1 MAENDRPVSG
11 VPLYPGVEDTPG
23 PTSNLKPEGP
33 RDPAAVHGAG
43 EGHIYRAVPPPQP
56 PGPLTPAEVE
66 EIVKFA
72 QGAIP
77 DIETSL
83 VGRLLAQE
91 ARTAHERAQ
100 AVNEALELRD
110 ALGILQSSSRKVEAD
125 LRQALAT
132 ACKER
137 DELLAAAE
145 RRKKRDAKK
154 RKIAADV
161 EQIKRAIAVTTP
173 RRRRH

>member
-1 MAENDRPVSG
+1 MTDRPVDDAP
-11 VPLYPGVEDTPG
+11 VYPGVEDTPG

-33 RDPAAVHGAG
+33 RDPATVHGA
-43 EGHIYRAVPPPQP
+43 GHIYRAVPPPQP
-56 PGPLTPAEVE
+56 NGPLTPAEVE

-91 ARTAHERAQ
+91 ARTAHELDRTVKA
-100 AVNEALELRD
+100 ALEKHADLEALRL
-110 ALGILQSSSRKVEAD
+110 SSRKVEAD

-161 EQIKRAIAVTTP
+161 EQLKRTIAATP